1 MTNYKQVLFFGLVFV
16 AGLLRAQESIPS
28 AWPRQ
33 SSGWS
38 EFLSVEG
45 GFKVLSPAGLR
56 ERADTIPTPL
66 GNLVYHTFHCKES
79 ADIVYMV
86 SYCDYPEYTIHQDS
100 VDMLQEFFKATM
112 EQAAFSVEGEIAY
125 QEDQDVLGYPGK
137 VWRINSPKSKSV
149 IRTRAFVAGSRYYAV
164 QTVMMK
170 GESLN
175 PSSERFLE
183 SFRLLL

>member
-1 MTNYKQVLFFGLVFV
+1 MLTNKWVLFLGLFFV
-16 AGLLRAQESIPS
+16 AGFLPAQESIPS
-28 AWPRQ
+28 AWLKQ

-56 ERADTIPTPL
+56 ERADTIPTAL

-79 ADIVYMV
+79 ADMVYMV
-86 SYCDYPEYTIHQDS
+86 SYCDYPEYTIHEDS
-100 VDMLQEFFKATM
+100 VEMLKEFFQATM
-112 EQAAFSVEGEIAY
+112 EQAAFSVEGEIVY
-125 QEDQDVLGYPGK
+125 QEDRAVLGYPGK

-175 PSSERFLE
+175 PSSERFLD
-183 SFRLLL
+183 SFRLL